1 MLLRSLILVV
11 LATSVPLHSP
21 LWGQMHKVEAPQR
34 VTRAIGVYEWTG
46 DLTKPTASR
55 LVPVSLFIDSHF
67 EDAGVYLAR
76 PVPFAL
82 QSGDVYSVEKA
93 GQPVGTLD
101 LDMARDIVP
110 HSIAA
115 GNQADDTMGAWYGYG
130 RFHPPAAEKPAAKL
144 KVSAHPPTIA
154 GGSDDDETPHF
165 VLRHPNDTA
174 SDSKPD
180 APTSSSKP
188 DSSTTTTASTTDTDS
203 DRPTLRHR
211 DAPPDNAKR
220 NKREKPQGYV
230 TGPSDSLNDDPD
242 RPTLHRG
249 TIEEEGA
256 VAPLTGMPAG
266 LHQAVAVSDAANRD
280 PHIFTR
286 EWESSTERIQ
296 TLAEFEKLA
305 RPLLTAY
312 IATNKLQPVAAELA
326 TTPVPS
332 TETGS
337 NMSYRAK
344 SATADGVE
352 KPVLS
357 PSKEPAGGSVVP
369 REETAA
375 PVTDATTDA
384 AGNPIAPGAGDAPSL
399 RDRTNPTS
407 ASQPAP
413 ASAPAPLP
421 APSTATAPPKA
432 SATVRHST
440 TRPRKPAA
448 PATLAITAED
458 LRGYELSYGAMPT
471 FVYTAQSPVATGGPV
486 YITLVAQRLPS
497 GELQTA
503 LTSVTDA
510 THLDR
515 VPWMRPVDAVDPD
528 WSHRASL
535 LFELRAQNSR
545 QFALYRLV
553 TAQAEQTFI
562 TGVIE

>member
-1 MLLRSLILVV
+1 MSLRPFIVVV
-11 LATSVPLHSP
+11 LVALPVTLRA
-21 LWGQMHKVEAPQR
+21 QMHKVEAPQR

-93 GQPVGTLD
+93 GEPVGTLD
-101 LDMARDIVP
+101 LDAARDIVP

-144 KVSAHPPTIA
+144 KPVAHPAAIA
-154 GGSDDDETPHF
+154 GGSDDDDTPHF

-174 SDSKPD
+174 PDPKPP
-180 APTSSSKP
+180 ASTPNSKP
-188 DSSTTTTASTTDTDS
+188 DSSTSTTDTDS

-230 TGPSDSLNDDPD
+230 TGPGDSLNDDPD

-249 TIEEEGA
+249 LLEDETA
-256 VAPLTGMPAG
+256 VAPLTGLPAD
-266 LHQAVAVSDAANRD
+266 LHQAVAVSDAATRD

-286 EWESSTERIQ
+286 EWESSAERNQ

-305 RPLLTAY
+305 RARLAPY

-326 TTPVPS
+326 KTPSPSPS
-332 TETGS
+332 TPAKAS
-337 NMSYRAK
+337 SPPK
-344 SATADGVE
+344 SATT
-352 KPVLS
+352 
-357 PSKEPAGGSVVP
+357 GGTIVQ
-369 REETAA
+369 RQETAA

-399 RDRTNPTS
+399 RDRTNPTTVPQS
-407 ASQPAP
+407 APVT
-413 ASAPAPLP
+413 APAPP
-421 APSTATAPPKA
+421 TAPLPT
-432 SATVRHST
+432 TVRRAT
-440 TRPRKPAA
+440 TRSRKPTV
-448 PATLAITAED
+448 PGPLALTAED
-458 LRGYELSYGAMPT
+458 LRGYELSYGALPT
-471 FVYTAQSPVATGGPV
+471 FVYTAESPVATGGPV

-497 GELQTA
+497 GELQIA

-515 VPWMRPVDAVDPD
+515 TPWMRLVDAVDPD
-528 WSHRASL
+528 WSHRADL

-562 TGVIE
+562 TGVIQ